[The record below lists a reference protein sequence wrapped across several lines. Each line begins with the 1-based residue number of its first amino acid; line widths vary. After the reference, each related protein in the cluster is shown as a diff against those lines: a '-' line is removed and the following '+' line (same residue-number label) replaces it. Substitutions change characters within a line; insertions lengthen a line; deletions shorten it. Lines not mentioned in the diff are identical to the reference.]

1 MSTTPPSHSLLDDP
15 LLRDAQTIEGFK
27 VLDPAVL
34 YARVG
39 QGGMGAVYRGR
50 HCKLDLDVA
59 VKCLKPSLAAESP
72 EFVARFEREARL
84 CASLAH
90 QNVVRVMDVQ
100 QKHGLHY
107 LVMEFVRGESVR
119 ERVQRKGPLAEAE
132 ALTILHGAAAGL
144 AEAHARGIV
153 HRDIKPDN
161 LLVSLEGRVKV
172 ADLGLA
178 KAPPGSGNS
187 LSIASAVMGT
197 PQYMAPEQWET
208 PDVGPAADVWA
219 LGATLYFVLTGEHG
233 IEGAS
238 FAAMARTVQERD
250 FPSLAAKCPA
260 LRPAVLALFA
270 RCVARQPQ
278 ERFASAKELL
288 AALQPLVTVG
298 EDALADAAAG
308 SNQARLGMVTPPPR
322 ETLLRIRAQLETPTK
337 VSVEPQLDRS
347 EQNTIRSRR
356 DSQPGADQQQ
366 PVPRKAVVSVSW
378 PWLIGAPLLLLSIVL
393 GAYGLDAGWFNPA
406 EPSETER
413 RLAEARGLHTTAM
426 QLLPQADGLDGAI
439 TQLERALELVPDFTP
454 AKAPL
459 ALALDKRAERL
470 TDSDVDAAFVA
481 SARAFELDPANSTIR
496 TRHEQLENTLS
507 GRLVFGLELTNPT
520 FDSVLNGP
528 DIPVR
533 GKVPAAGVVRVTLA
547 VSRVGAP
554 DNEVPT
560 KIDVPVVAGEF
571 ETSVP
576 APDAGL
582 VMIGIGAVDRH
593 GVRGGALP
601 TRVLVAGVAGALGKT
616 PEPRA
621 AVPQVLWNEAGLQM
635 RPIPVRTFAMGS
647 LDVSLGHEADETQHS
662 VTLTEPFWL
671 AATEVTQQQWLRV
684 MDSAPWSASGEDREP
699 GQGPATRVTFAQ
711 AVAFCER
718 LTERERGAG
727 RIPDGYRYCLP
738 TEAQWELAALGGGKP
753 TFPHGD
759 DDAQLAEFAVFGGTE
774 LLPQPVGKRP
784 GNAFGLHDMAGNVD
798 EWCADL
804 ATGERLVTTFTYS
817 GEQQEPL
824 SDVGINR
831 VLRGGNFRSSAE
843 DCRCAARVAA
853 LPDSALVTIGFR
865 PALARRAE

>member
-1 MSTTPPSHSLLDDP
+1 MTSIPPADSLLDDP

-34 YARVG
+34 YAKVG

-100 QKHGLHY
+100 QKAGLHY

-119 ERVQRKGPLAEAE
+119 ERVQRKGPLPLPE
-132 ALTILHGAAAGL
+132 ALAILHGACAGL

-161 LLVSLEGRVKV
+161 LLVSIEGRVKL

-178 KAPPGSGNS
+178 KAPAGSGHS

-238 FAAMARTVQERD
+238 FAAMARSAQDRD
-250 FPSLAAKCPA
+250 FPALAAKCPQA
-260 LRPAVLALFA
+260 PRAVLDLFA

-278 ERFASAKELL
+278 QRFASAKELL
-288 AALQPLVTVG
+288 AALAPLVTVG

-308 SNQARLGMVTPPPR
+308 SNQARLGVVTPPPR
-322 ETLLRIRAQLETPTK
+322 ETLLRIRAVLETPTRP
-337 VSVEPQLDRS
+337 SGEPPRDTS
-347 EQNTIRSRR
+347 EQNTVRSTNGPPTPPRR
-356 DSQPGADQQQ
+356 
-366 PVPRKAVVSVSW
+366 AVVQLRW
-378 PWLIGAPLLLLSIVL
+378 PWLVGAPLLLL
-393 GAYGLDAGWFNPA
+393 GAVAGALALDHGWGGDEA
-406 EPSETER
+406 EWQATQ
-413 RLAEARGLHTTAM
+413 RLAEARTLHGEAM
-426 QLLPQADGLDGAI
+426 QLLPQADGLDAAI
-439 TQLERALELVPDFTP
+439 TKLERVLELVPAFAP

-459 ALALDKRAERL
+459 AMALDKRAERL
-470 TDSDVDAAFVA
+470 TEADVDAAFVA
-481 SARAFELDPANSTIR
+481 SARARELDSASEAIR
-496 TRHEQLENTLS
+496 TRHAALQNTLRA
-507 GRLVFGLELTNPT
+507 RLTFGLEITSPAYDT
-520 FDSVLNGP
+520 VQNGP
-528 DIPVR
+528 RLEVR
-533 GKVPAAGVVRVTLA
+533 GKVPAAGVARVTLVVA
-547 VSRVGAP
+547 RVGAP
-554 DNEVPT
+554 DSEVPS
-560 KIDVPVVAGEF
+560 KIEVPVVAGEF
-571 ETSVP
+571 ATSVA
-576 APDAGL
+576 APDAGP
-582 VMIGIGAVDRH
+582 VMLGIAAVDRH

-601 TRVLVAGVAGALGKT
+601 VRVLVAGVAGALGKA

-635 RPIPVRTFAMGS
+635 QPIPVRTFSMGS
-647 LDVSLGHEADETQHS
+647 LELALGHEADEVRHR

-671 AATEVTQQQWLRV
+671 AATEVTQQQWSRL
-684 MDSAPWSASGEDREP
+684 MENAPWSETGEDREP
-699 GQGPATRVTFAQ
+699 GRGPATRVTWSQ
-711 AVAFCER
+711 AVAFCDR
-718 LTERERGAG
+718 LTERERAAG
-727 RIPDGYRYCLP
+727 RLPDGYRYCLP
-738 TEAQWELAALGGGKP
+738 TEAQWELAALGGGDP
-753 TFPHGD
+753 SFPHGRD
-759 DDAQLAEFAVFGGTE
+759 EEPSAEVAVFGGTE
-774 LLPQPVGKRP
+774 LLPQPVGNRP

-804 ATGERLVTTFTYS
+804 ATGERDVTTFTYS
-817 GEQQEPL
+817 GDQQEPL
-824 SDVGINR
+824 SDIGTSR
-831 VLRGGNFRSSAE
+831 VLRGGNFRSPAN
-843 DCRCAARVAA
+843 DCRCAARTAA
-853 LPDSALVTIGFR
+853 PPDTALVTIGFR
-865 PALARRAE
+865 PALAKRAE